1 MVTLLGFPLI
11 AGYGHHIGHNK
22 RSSMHRPV
30 LRLQVK
36 SETLEKH
43 KKVSGKGLHLISK
56 EKLETLARESGM
68 YGM

>member
-1 MVTLLGFPLI
+1 MLDYPLI
-11 AGYGHHIGHNK
+11 AGYGRHISHNK

-36 SETLEKH
+36 SETLERH
-43 KKVSGKGLHLISK
+43 KKVSGKALHLISK